1 MLMSHNSSDQE
12 IEFFLSFLYNA
23 IKGDERYNS
32 FIINLLEDAKSLA
45 TGKSVF
51 ELDKASLNLKILI
64 DRFAHDWLLKV
75 DVSKPSSEEL
85 KQLQEIISDNK
96 NYALA

>member
-32 FIINLLEDAKSLA
+32 FVINLLEDAKSLA
-45 TGKSVF
+45 SGKSVY
-51 ELDKASLNLKILI
+51 ELDKTSLNLKILI

-75 DVSKPSSEEL
+75 DVSKPSTEEL
-85 KQLQEIISDNK
+85 KQLQDIISDNK
-96 NYALA
+96 NYAIA

>member
-32 FIINLLEDAKSLA
+32 FIIALLEDAKSLA
-45 TGKSVF
+45 SGKSVF
-51 ELDKASLNLKILI
+51 ELDKTSLDLKILI

-75 DVSKPSSEEL
+75 DVSKPSPEEL

-96 NYALA
+96 NYAIA